1 MINTSVC
8 IIGAGPAGAT
18 AALQLAQLG
27 VECVLVDK
35 AVFPRDKVCGDGLSG
50 KVITALNRVDPAIAE
65 RLKAANFKL
74 NSWGVTFVSPGRH
87 SLDVGYRPDYNSNN
101 AAHKERPIGYVCKRM
116 DFDNFLVDEVKRRSE
131 IQLFQGIAVEEYE
144 LQTDGYLIKGT
155 NDFQVKAKLLI
166 VANGAHS
173 SFTRNVAGIV
183 MEPKHY
189 VAGVRAYYKNVSGNN
204 ADNFIELH
212 FLKSLLP
219 GYFWIF
225 PLPNG
230 ECNVGVGVLSEAL
243 RKKKMNLKKAVLDVV
258 ANDPIIK
265 ERFKDAT
272 LVGDIEGYGLPLGSK
287 QRVISGERYMLVGDA
302 AYLIDPFTGEG
313 IGNGLYSGR
322 IAAMQA
328 AAALTANDFSAERLK
343 AYDAEVYRVM
353 GPELKLSYRLQKLIN
368 YPWLFN
374 TLMKI
379 SSRNKQLQEL
389 LSCMFYEVDLRK
401 KLTKPGFYWKLL
413 WGK

>member
-1 MINTSVC
+1 
-8 IIGAGPAGAT
+8 
-18 AALQLAQLG
+18 
-27 VECVLVDK
+27 
-35 AVFPRDKVCGDGLSG
+35 
-50 KVITALNRVDPAIAE
+50 
-65 RLKAANFKL
+65 
-74 NSWGVTFVSPGRH
+74 
-87 SLDVGYRPDYNSNN
+87 
-101 AAHKERPIGYVCKRM
+101 
-116 DFDNFLVDEVKRRSE
+116 
-131 IQLFQGIAVEEYE
+131 
-144 LQTDGYLIKGT
+144 
-155 NDFQVKAKLLI
+155 
-166 VANGAHS
+166 
-173 SFTRNVAGIV
+173 
-183 MEPKHY
+183 
-189 VAGVRAYYKNVSGNN
+189 
-204 ADNFIELH
+204 
-212 FLKSLLP
+212 
-219 GYFWIF
+219 
-225 PLPNG
+225 
-230 ECNVGVGVLSEAL
+230 
-243 RKKKMNLKKAVLDVV
+243 
-258 ANDPIIK
+258 
-265 ERFKDAT
+265 
-272 LVGDIEGYGLPLGSK
+272 
-287 QRVISGERYMLVGDA
+287 MLVGDA